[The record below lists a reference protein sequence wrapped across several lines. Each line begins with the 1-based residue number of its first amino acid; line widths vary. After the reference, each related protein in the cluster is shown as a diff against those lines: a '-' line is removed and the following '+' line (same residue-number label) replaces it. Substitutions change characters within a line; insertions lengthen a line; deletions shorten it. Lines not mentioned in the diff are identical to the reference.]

1 MSCLVS
7 IPISSQLLLFLELQ
21 LECQFQETFPEPQVI
36 TGRHTEIKLLIGM
49 SHPINLKLLKD
60 GNGSSSIVYHM
71 PRVNPNYVIGAQYI
85 LLSE

>member
-21 LECQFQETFPEPQVI
+21 FECQFQETFPEPQVI
-36 TGRHTEIKLLIGM
+36 TGRQTEIKLLIGM
-49 SHPINLKLLKD
+49 SHPINLKLLMD
-60 GNGSSSIVYHM
+60 GNGSCSIVYHM
-71 PRVNPNYVIGAQYI
+71 PRVSPNYVIGAQYI